1 MDICWLSCLLVSFG
15 RGYPGAVSS
24 SSSSSCQCLA
34 RNVARL
40 VTVAAEPCSRRAI
53 PAYGMTDAPSRNTRH
68 GKPDP
73 GICRYIPIPV
83 YTLRNTQSCGGRLDQ
98 NDTARCV
105 YHHRAQAAIFSP
117 ITSDGHRSR
126 HWHLNPTSSHPLT
139 LTFLFLVYLQGLDG
153 RSREPPNLI
162 DVPSRGH
169 GDELPAFLEMLDDWP
184 RRLLVRPEAF

>member
-1 MDICWLSCLLVSFG
+1 MLAQMLTCIFCTGICGCGILFFKFKLPVSG
-15 RGYPGAVSS
+15 AQRGA
-24 SSSSSCQCLA
+24 
-34 RNVARL
+34 
-40 VTVAAEPCSRRAI
+40 
-53 PAYGMTDAPSRNTRH
+53 TRH
-68 GKPDP
+68 GRRRALQPRHTRLRDDGRTKPKYPAWETGP
-73 GICRYIPIPV
+73 GYMPV
-83 YTLRNTQSCGGRLDQ
+83 YTHTGIYPPKYPSCGGRLDQ

-105 YHHRAQAAIFSP
+105 YHHRAQAAIFRP

>member
-1 MDICWLSCLLVSFG
+1 MHICWLSCLLVSFV
-15 RGYPGAVSS
+15 RGYAGAVSS
-24 SSSSSCQCLA
+24 FSSSSCQCLA

-40 VTVAAEPCSRRAI
+40 VTVAAEPCSRAI
-53 PAYGMTDAPSRNTRH
+53 PACGMTDAPSRNTRH

-83 YTLRNTQSCGGRLDQ
+83 YTLRNTR
-98 NDTARCV
+98 
-105 YHHRAQAAIFSP
+105 AAIFSP
-117 ITSDGHRSR
+117 ITSDSDGHRSR
-126 HWHLNPTSSHPLT
+126 HWDLNPTSSHPLT

>member
-1 MDICWLSCLLVSFG
+1 MSGAQRGATPSRHG
-15 RGYPGAVSS
+15 RRRAPQPRHTRLRDDGRTKPKYPAWETGPGYMPVYTHTGIYPG
-24 SSSSSCQCLA
+24 L
-34 RNVARL
+34 
-40 VTVAAEPCSRRAI
+40 
-53 PAYGMTDAPSRNTRH
+53 RNTR
-68 GKPDP
+68 
-73 GICRYIPIPV
+73 
-83 YTLRNTQSCGGRLDQ
+83 
-98 NDTARCV
+98 
-105 YHHRAQAAIFSP
+105 AAIFSP

-126 HWHLNPTSSHPLT
+126 HGHLNPTSSHPLT